1 MSTDGFDWFTG
12 LATVKAPCPPALL
25 QPNGPQRFF
34 ESPNHTDFG
43 VKVPRVLMH
52 ESLHMFQLA
61 GSSWLQ
67 RLVAEEWGRVLTLER
82 TGVAPPHGP
91 LRTAFGRPQ
100 QGIPFSVRDLVEC
113 LARFWDMHMR
123 GPDRVLE
130 EEAFPD
136 PKGEF
141 AALRM
146 ARQARHEIPYTSQ
159 EYHAAMQ
166 ASMLHDSYPRLYVQI
181 FQAALDSPAVK
192 SLGRND
198 PGRNANRAS
207 WAVNVLLPI
216 AGFVALNTS
225 DPVRAFVICLDK
237 VLGDEEGLRL
247 ATAAENVNEL
257 IELDQLSCWAQLVEP
272 LTRELSEANLLPR
285 ATLTGPMDVEGW
297 REHPVWRH
305 LPQRFDALTT
315 GLTAML
321 IQPTPEPEPQRPWL
335 PLLQTVLHS
344 VLQKH
349 AFAACGL
356 MGIPPLRLQLGA
368 AFAPPLLRFTD
379 TQLCATDFAASIAPW
394 PVTALELTAAVEDAQ
409 HRHRA
414 LRNADFAAKF
424 GVKPGV
430 FG

>member
-1 MSTDGFDWFTG
+1 MSIDGFDWFTG
-12 LATVKAPCPPALL
+12 LATVAAKCPKALL

-34 ESPNHTDFG
+34 ESPNHADFG
-43 VKVPRVLMH
+43 TRVPRVLMH

-67 RLVAEEWGRVLTLER
+67 RLVAEEWSRVLVLER
-82 TGVAPPHGP
+82 TGMAPPPGS
-91 LRTAFGRPQ
+91 LRSAFGRPQ
-100 QGIPFSVRDLVEC
+100 PGFPFSVRDLVEC

-136 PKGEF
+136 PKGTF
-141 AALRM
+141 AALRK
-146 ARQARHEIPYTSQ
+146 ARQAKQVIPYTVL
-159 EYHAAMQ
+159 EYNAAMQ
-166 ASMLHDSYPRLYVQI
+166 ASALYDSYPRLYLQM
-181 FQAALDSPAVK
+181 FQAALNSPAVK
-192 SLGRND
+192 RLGRHD

-225 DPVRAFVICLDK
+225 DPVRAFIMCMDK
-237 VLGDEEGLRL
+237 VLGEAEGLRL
-247 ATAAENVNEL
+247 ATAADNVNEL
-257 IELDQLSCWAQLVEP
+257 IELDQLACWSQLVEP
-272 LTRELSEANLLPR
+272 LSLVLSEANLVPR
-285 ATLTGPMDVEGW
+285 ASLTGPMEEEGW

-305 LPQRFDALTT
+305 LPRRFE
-315 GLTAML
+315 GLCKGLSAML
-321 IQPTPEPEPQRPWL
+321 SQPPGQPDPQRPWL
-335 PLLQTVLHS
+335 PLLQSLLRS
-344 VLQKH
+344 VLEEH

-356 MGIPPLRLQLGA
+356 MGVPAFRLQLGA
-368 AFAPPLLRFTD
+368 AFAPPMLCFAD
-379 TQLCATDFAASIAPW
+379 AQLCATNFAASIAPW
-394 PVTALELTAAVEDAQ
+394 PLTEKELIAAVKDAV

-424 GVKPGV
+424 SIQSGT